1 MFHRRFRLAITL
13 VCVLAGV
20 SSGERTIT
28 GDQSPRQALI
38 EMLSGGEAPF
48 KKHLTVEMQ
57 GKLQNLMKASLDN
70 APGPLQILLGVN
82 SSSGNKFQ
90 SFDIGP
96 ILFAFYNPQEHQR
109 YEISVDGE
117 DRRGDQDIMELS
129 LHLVRNAVEKEVP
142 GSLRFVVNMKRQEG
156 IWRLN
161 ALTMN
166 ATLPI
171 GDPRI
176 LDKSWWTPMI
186 TAAMGSSDDVTPDTP
201 VVMEERPKM
210 TPLRAIRM
218 IGMAETIYAQK
229 HPGLGY
235 TCALSDLVN
244 IGRGMDEDG
253 MYKFM
258 DADIADGVYNGYRFT
273 LSGCDHKPSRM
284 FRVTAEPITGRGKA
298 YCSDSSSTPRASD
311 DGRGVT
317 CLISGKIARK

>member
-1 MFHRRFRLAITL
+1 MFHRFRLAITL
-13 VCVLAGV
+13 VGVLAGV
-20 SSGERTIT
+20 SAGERTVMN
-28 GDQSPRQALI
+28 DQSPRQALI

-48 KKHLTVEMQ
+48 KRHLTVEIQ
-57 GKLQNLMKASLDN
+57 GKLQNIMKASLDN
-70 APGPLQILLGVN
+70 APSPLQVLLGVN
-82 SSSGNKFQ
+82 SSANKFQ
-90 SFDIGP
+90 AFDIGP

-109 YEISVDGE
+109 YEIEIDGE

-142 GSLRFVVNMKRQEG
+142 GNLRFVVNMKRQEG

-176 LDKSWWTPMI
+176 LEKSWWTPMI
-186 TAAMGSSDDVTPDTP
+186 TAAMGPTDDVTPDTP
-201 VVMEERPKM
+201 VVMDERPKM
-210 TPLRAIRM
+210 TPLRAVRM

-244 IGRGMDEDG
+244 VGRGMDEDG
-253 MYKFM
+253 MYTFM
-258 DADIADGVYNGYRFT
+258 GADIADGIYNGYRFA
-273 LSGCDHKPSRM
+273 LSGCEHKPARM
-284 FRVTAEPITGRGKA
+284 FRVIAEPLTGRGKA
-298 YCSDSSSTPRASD
+298 YCADSSSNPRASE

>member
-1 MFHRRFRLAITL
+1 MFHRRLRLAISL
-13 VCVLAGV
+13 VGILAGV
-20 SSGERTIT
+20 SAGERTVLN
-28 GDQSPRQALI
+28 DQSPRQALI

-70 APGPLQILLGVN
+70 APSPLQVLLGVN
-82 SSSGNKFQ
+82 SSTTKFQ
-90 SFDIGP
+90 AFDIGP

-109 YEISVDGE
+109 YEITIDRE

-129 LHLVRNAVEKEVP
+129 LHLVRNAQEKEVP
-142 GSLRFVVNMKRQEG
+142 GSLRFVVNMKRQES

-161 ALTMN
+161 SLTMN
-166 ATLPI
+166 ATLPM

-176 LDKSWWTPMI
+176 LEKSWWSPMI
-186 TAAMGSSDDVTPDTP
+186 AAAMGPTDDVTADAP
-201 VVMEERPKM
+201 VVMDERPKM
-210 TPLRAIRM
+210 TPLRAVRM

-244 IGRGMDEDG
+244 VGRGMDEEG
-253 MYKFM
+253 MYTFM
-258 DADIADGVYNGYRFT
+258 GADIADGVYNGYRFA
-273 LSGCDHKPSRM
+273 LSGCEHKPARM
-284 FRVTAEPITGRGKA
+284 FRVTAEPLTGKGKA
-298 YCSDSSSTPRASD
+298 YCSDSSSNPRASD